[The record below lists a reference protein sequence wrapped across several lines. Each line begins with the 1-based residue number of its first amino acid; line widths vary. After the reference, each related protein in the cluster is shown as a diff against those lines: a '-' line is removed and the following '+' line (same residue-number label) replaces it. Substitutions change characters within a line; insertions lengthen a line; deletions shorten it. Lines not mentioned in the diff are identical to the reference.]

1 VETKLFVGNLH
12 FSISEEK
19 LEQMFAQA
27 GEVVSV
33 TIIRDRD
40 SGRSKGFAFV
50 EMSNQ
55 VEVEEAVRR
64 YNEFEINGR
73 SLKVSIARPQ
83 EKDGRYSKRSGGK
96 YYNRRREDKR
106 NRNRRD
112 NKQYY

>member
-1 VETKLFVGNLH
+1 METKLFVGNLH
-12 FSISEEK
+12 FSISEER

-33 TIIRDRD
+33 TIIKDRD

-83 EKDGRYSKRSGGK
+83 EKYGRYSKRSGGK
-96 YYNRRREDKR
+96 YDNRRRGEKR
-106 NRNRRD
+106 SRNRRD

>member
-1 VETKLFVGNLH
+1 METKLFVGNLH

-40 SGRSKGFAFV
+40 SGRSKGFAFI

-55 VEVEEAVRR
+55 VQVEEAVRK

-96 YYNRRREDKR
+96 YDDLRRGDKR